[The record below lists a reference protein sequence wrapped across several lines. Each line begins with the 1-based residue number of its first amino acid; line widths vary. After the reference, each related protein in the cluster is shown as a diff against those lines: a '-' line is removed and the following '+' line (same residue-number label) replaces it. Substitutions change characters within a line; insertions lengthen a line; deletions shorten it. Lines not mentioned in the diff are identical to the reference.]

1 MDQVDVHT
9 TSGSCFCF
17 FVYWNLLYSL
27 YSTLSLIKSKTH
39 FEFISWHFHADG
51 SGVRAAKLTHDL
63 LKDRKQQV
71 MRDIFLKQVKSR
83 TLEIAGA
90 AVAFLISYTV
100 NVALQ
105 RRLRG

>member
-1 MDQVDVHT
+1 VSSELGADHAFISLST
-9 TSGSCFCF
+9 GIFCTHCI
-17 FVYWNLLYSL
+17 LLFYSL
-27 YSTLSLIKSKTH
+27 NPKTH

-51 SGVRAAKLTHDL
+51 SGVKAAKLTHDL

-71 MRDIFLKQVKSR
+71 MRDMFLQQVKSR

-90 AVAFLISYTV
+90 AIAFLISYTV

-105 RRLRG
+105 RRLRGGY